1 MPTFATSVAGIP
13 EKDPS
18 RSTRDFHYLYPGGI
32 IAAGRVSSN
41 WTRRCALASELRVH
55 PYINL
60 FQKRR
65 IMDEA
70 KKKQLEAKLRQMF
83 LNASQTKEEDR
94 PTPSTPRVIRVIRRR
109 KGQPDTQIA

>member
-1 MPTFATSVAGIP
+1 MSRNSRRLPTGLP
-13 EKDPS
+13 E
-18 RSTRDFHYLYPGGI
+18 
-32 IAAGRVSSN
+32 
-41 WTRRCALASELRVH
+41 RCAHSDLN
-55 PYINL
+55 P

-70 KKKQLEAKLRQMF
+70 KKKQLEAKLRQLF

-94 PTPSTPRVIRVIRRR
+94 PTPSKPRVIRVIRRR